1 MRDKKQQDDYTERF
15 KALQAR
21 MKQLLRKC
29 PTGCQNWDYEKS
41 VRFKKHLKKVE
52 AAIKLLPKS
61 KHVDFLKLEQL
72 AQITEGYYK

>member
-1 MRDKKQQDDYTERF
+1 MGDDDYTERF

-21 MKQLLRKC
+21 MKSLLTRC
-29 PTGCQNWDYEKS
+29 PAGVQNWDYEKS

-61 KHVDFLKLEQL
+61 NHVDFLKLEQL
-72 AQITEGYYK
+72 STLLEQYYK